1 MGETVYLLFMKSVP
15 IELGRIFPERHNNL
29 IHIPTS
35 RSGKNLSL
43 NIYYQNVRG
52 IRTKLKDLVCGAPLI
67 EYDILVFTETW
78 LINTIYDAELG
89 LTDFDIYRND
99 RCEITQDSS
108 RGGEY
113 SLQ

>member
-1 MGETVYLLFMKSVP
+1 M
-15 IELGRIFPERHNNL
+15 

-43 NIYYQNVRG
+43 DIYYQNVRG

-108 RGGEY
+108 RGGGVLIAVRKNFNSKKIKINNTSFETLY
-113 SLQ
+113 YLS